1 MSEKAPQRKSKKN
14 NNHTATY
21 LLCALTLS
29 IVIVVVVLLTSV
41 FSKESRG
48 ENGTTMSTVEI
59 ISTDSST
66 DAVTEEATYPTIS
79 EITLFGRSYAQ
90 DITEFNLSSDELTGL
105 AHDEIYSDICK
116 ALEFFNSLKSAA
128 LTAASLELDEM
139 TSLKDNY
146 PDIDFSWTV
155 ELCGMEVSSEE
166 TELDISGIEITDI
179 EDFEKRIKLL
189 GKLVYID
196 MCDCGLTNEQMEQL
210 KNDFP
215 AIKFVWKVTL
225 GLWTIRTDTVAFSTL
240 KDGTITYRLT
250 NDDCKVLKYCTDMV
264 ALDLGHNK
272 VTDLSFLEYMPEL
285 KILILVDNWLTDTQ
299 SPYLYDL
306 SMLKYCPKLMYLEFF
321 VGDVSD
327 ISVFDYLP
335 NLVDLNISYN
345 PISDVSHLLNFT
357 KLERLYIEH
366 TSLTEQ
372 DYELLKETY
381 PDAYIVY
388 YGEGSVD
395 QGWREHERYF
405 AMIDMFHNN
414 YVNDLFKD

>member
-1 MSEKAPQRKSKKN
+1 MNKNTPKRKNKDDNKKS
-14 NNHTATY
+14 Y
-21 LLCALTLS
+21 LIPSIALICVIALTITLISVLSNKGNKNENTSTASDGNASIADTTAETTTEPTIPEINFFGMEYRQDVNELS
-29 IVIVVVVLLTSV
+29 IDDNT
-41 FSKESRG
+41 
-48 ENGTTMSTVEI
+48 
-59 ISTDSST
+59 ISTMEH
-66 DAVTEEATYPTIS
+66 DAV
-79 EITLFGRSYAQ
+79 
-90 DITEFNLSSDELTGL
+90 
-105 AHDEIYSDICK
+105 YSGICDALNNFS
-116 ALEFFNSLKSAA
+116 ALELMDVKAA
-128 LTAASLELDEM
+128 NLTLDEM
-139 TSLKDNY
+139 TYLKENY
-146 PDIDFSWTV
+146 PSVKFVWNVDLYGKEISSDDTEADIN
-155 ELCGMEVSSEE
+155 
-166 TELDISGIEITDI
+166 GIEVTDI
-179 EDFEKRIKLL
+179 EDLKTKLRL
-189 GKLVYID
+189 LDGLTYID
-196 MCDCGLTNEQMEQL
+196 MCDCGLENEQMEEL
-210 KNDFP
+210 RNEFP
-215 AIKFVWKVTL
+215 QIKFVWNVTL

-321 VGDVSD
+321 VGDVTD

-366 TSLTEQ
+366 TNLTEQ